1 MSASAAHAAHRQLLH
16 DLLYWRRGALGLEEL
31 VELPPDR
38 RDPSQEEC
46 VALEAIL
53 ALGPGFLAEVRRV
66 DGPWRGQDAFAA
78 VAAHDAASPPPDETV
93 PVCAR
98 CVRPAASLL
107 RRHGLPFRLAP
118 MAPGRNRL
126 CLCEGTTTDGAPLLF
141 RLALEAAG
149 RPRTLVI
156 GGNAAIDA
164 ALRQVK
170 RARVH
175 VVRDDHRLD
184 PSVVADLDLV
194 VMARGLVV
202 HKTTNPYTA
211 ALRALPEAARPVVVH
226 PRQPNANT
234 VALAIVEERD
244 RIRSGARRGGR

>member
-1 MSASAAHAAHRQLLH
+1 MSTSAAHAAHRQLLH
-16 DLLYWRRGALGLEEL
+16 DVLSSRCQALGLEAL
-31 VELPPDR
+31 VPLPPNR
-38 RDPSQEEC
+38 RDPSPEDRA
-46 VALEAIL
+46 ALESIF
-53 ALGPGFLAEVRRV
+53 ALRPGFLMEVRRI
-66 DGPWRGQDAFAA
+66 DGPWRGHDAVSAL
-78 VAAHDAASPPPDETV
+78 AAHDTASPVPTRTV

-98 CVRPAASLL
+98 CVRPGALL
-107 RRHGLPFRLAP
+107 IRRHDLPFRVSPVAP
-118 MAPGRNRL
+118 IRDGP

-149 RPRTLVI
+149 RPRTLVL

-175 VVRDDHRLD
+175 VVRDNHRLD

-194 VMARGLVV
+194 VIARGLTV
-202 HKTTNPYTA
+202 HKTTNPYTV
-211 ALRALPEAARPVVVH
+211 ALRALPEAIRPVVVH

-234 VALAIVEERD
+234 VALAIVDEREQ
-244 RIRSGARRGGR
+244 IRARVRRRAR